1 MSCANPLTS
10 SYLINAGVFAKVP
23 GLAEPGET
31 VAGIDDAD
39 GATSHFRVTKSS
51 RPPFQDVGVEPV
63 PAATEW
69 KPERRSPVG
78 NKCHSR
84 SRAE

>member
-10 SYLINAGVFAKVP
+10 SYLINAGVFAWVP
-23 GLAEPGET
+23 GLIEPGGSE
-31 VAGIDDAD
+31 VGAAD
-39 GATSHFRVTKSS
+39 PDLATSHFRVTKSS
-51 RPPFQDVGVEPV
+51 RPPFQDVGDVLG

-69 KPERRSPVG
+69 KPDLLSCATDKG
-78 NKCHSR
+78 HSR